1 MTEADMENRQPGS
14 LRELLRQLDAQGITD
29 YRRYSRVRRFL
40 SFKAREKNL
49 PISGSF
55 ELTPLCN
62 LDCRMCYV
70 HLQGEQMRGA
80 RLRTVD
86 EWKDIVRQAFDAGM
100 MYATLTGGECLT
112 YPGFRELYGFLREK
126 GVEVA
131 ILSNGLLMDAE
142 MVEFFRRNPPASI
155 QVTLYGASEEAYERV
170 TGTRAFAR
178 VLGNLRRIQEAE
190 LPLRVAVTPNAYMTD
205 GEALIQLLHDE
216 GLPFS
221 VNAGLM
227 QPREETGRAVAD
239 ADLDAYVGILKR
251 ARALR
256 GEPVEPECDPESL
269 PDPASATSDQKKGV
283 RCGAGRSGFSVDW
296 QGQMHPCNTFP
307 CEGED
312 VLALGFGEAW
322 RRTNQ
327 TALNYPRP
335 AECEGCYYESVCKHC
350 VAEHAASAKPGH
362 ASPRICQWGKRMVA
376 EGLLIPQQAEEKE

>member
-29 YRRYSRVRRFL
+29 YCRYSRVRRFL

-155 QVTLYGASEEAYERV
+155 QVTLYGASEEAYECV

-205 GEALIQLLHDE
+205 GEALIQLLYDE

-251 ARALR
+251 ARVLR

-283 RCGAGRSGFSVDW
+283 RCGAGRSGFSIAWNGV
-296 QGQMHPCNTFP
+296 MRPCNTFP
-307 CEGED
+307 KVAAD
-312 VLALGFGEAW
+312 ALDLGFAEAW
-322 RRTNQ
+322 RRINAEVREFPQ
-327 TALNYPRP
+327 PL
-335 AECEGCYYESVCKHC
+335 ECEGCSYRMQCLNC
-350 VAEHAASAKPGH
+350 VSDHASGAPVGH
-362 ASPRICQWGKRMVA
+362 ANPARCAWTRRMIA
-376 EGLLIPQQAEEKE
+376 EGLIQRQE